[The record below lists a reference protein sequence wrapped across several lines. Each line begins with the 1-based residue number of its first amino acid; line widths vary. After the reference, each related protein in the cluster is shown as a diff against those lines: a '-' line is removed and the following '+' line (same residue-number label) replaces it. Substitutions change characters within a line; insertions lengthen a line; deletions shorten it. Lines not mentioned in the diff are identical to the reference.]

1 MKKQRKEVEFAEPS
15 EKQSW
20 EKKTSLAENVIE
32 E

>member
-1 MKKQRKEVEFAEPS
+1 MKKQRKEVELAEPS
-15 EKQSW
+15 EKWSW